1 MQPLQGGP
9 LLLQAAPGQALGA
22 AQEVVLPARSEP
34 REVVGERASVHVLQ
48 DEARVEQALQELEE
62 VLSGREEG
70 GGWGQGA

>member
-22 AQEVVLPARSEP
+22 TQEVVLPARSEP

-48 DEARVEQALQELEE
+48 DDEARVEQAVQELEE
-62 VLSGREEG
+62 ALSGREEG
-70 GGWGQGA
+70 GWGQGA